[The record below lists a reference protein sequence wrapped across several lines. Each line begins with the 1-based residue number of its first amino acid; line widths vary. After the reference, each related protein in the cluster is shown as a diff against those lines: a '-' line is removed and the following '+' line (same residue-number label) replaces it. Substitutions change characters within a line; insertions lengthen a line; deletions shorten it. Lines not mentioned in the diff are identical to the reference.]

1 LVVLV
6 ILNAHLFPRISPQEE
21 EKKQLAPTMDR
32 YIEKFIRYLEIEKN
46 YSKYTISNYQLDLE
60 GFKKFLGD
68 SALEKIDYLV
78 LRKYLAILKEKNLKN
93 RTVGRHLSTL
103 RSFFKFLIREGYLK
117 NNPIASLSSP
127 RQERPLPLFLTE
139 EEVTKLI
146 GAVKLNDERGFRD
159 RAVVETF
166 YSTGIR
172 VSELVGLN
180 IEDVDFI
187 AGIVKVMGKGKKER
201 IVPIGDIA
209 LSAIRAYLERRK
221 KQQEAGALF
230 LNKSRKRITD
240 RGVRNLMDKYIRIA
254 SIRQGV
260 SPHTLRHSFATH
272 LLNRGADLRSVQE
285 LLGHVNLSTT
295 QVYTHLTTEKLKK
308 VYDKAHP
315 RA

>member
-1 LVVLV
+1 
-6 ILNAHLFPRISPQEE
+6 
-21 EKKQLAPTMDR
+21 MDR
-32 YIEKFIRYLEIEKN
+32 YIEKFMRYLEIEKN
-46 YSKYTISNYQLDLE
+46 YSKYTISNYRLDLE

-68 SALEKIDYLV
+68 LALEKIDYLA
-78 LRKYLAILKEKNLKN
+78 LRKYLAILKEKNLKS

-117 NNPIASLSSP
+117 NNPITSLSSP
-127 RQERPLPLFLTE
+127 KQEKHLPLFLTE

-146 GAVKLNDERGFRD
+146 DSVQLKNERDFRD
-159 RAVVETF
+159 RAAIETF

-187 AGIVKVMGKGKKER
+187 GGIVKVLGKGKKER
-201 IVPIGDIA
+201 IVPIGEQA
-209 LSAIRAYLERRK
+209 LSTIRAYLEKRK
-221 KQQEAGALF
+221 RQQEAGALF
-230 LNKSRKRITD
+230 LNKNGKRITD
-240 RGVRNLMDKYIRIA
+240 RGIRNVVVKYIRIA
-254 SIRQGV
+254 SMRHGV
-260 SPHTLRHSFATH
+260 SCHTFRHSFATH

-295 QVYTHLTTEKLKK
+295 QIYTHLTTEKLKK